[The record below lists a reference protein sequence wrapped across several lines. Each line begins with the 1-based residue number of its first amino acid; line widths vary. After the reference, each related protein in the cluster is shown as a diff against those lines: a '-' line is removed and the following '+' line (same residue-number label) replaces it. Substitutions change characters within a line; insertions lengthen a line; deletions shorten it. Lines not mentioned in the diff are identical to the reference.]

1 MIISKKVRR
10 ESDSK
15 EYYLLRLYHER
26 GDKSMQSQLTYD
38 LLKKQIAEELFDEFK
53 KLIQEKDL
61 ANRWVNQT
69 ALVNEYG
76 YSWQTIKRMESYGL
90 KSFKNGKDKM
100 YCLADVNEIKH
111 LMKQ

>member
-1 MIISKKVRR
+1 
-10 ESDSK
+10 
-15 EYYLLRLYHER
+15 
-26 GDKSMQSQLTYD
+26 MQSQLTYD

-53 KLIQEKDL
+53 ELIQEKDL

-90 KSFKNGKDKM
+90 KSFKNGKDRM